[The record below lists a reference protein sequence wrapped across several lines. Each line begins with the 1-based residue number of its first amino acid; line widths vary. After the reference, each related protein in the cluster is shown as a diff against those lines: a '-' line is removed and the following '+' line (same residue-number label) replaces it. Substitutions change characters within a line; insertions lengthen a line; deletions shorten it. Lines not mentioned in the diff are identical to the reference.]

1 MGVPVQEVYLED
13 TSKYNSKL
21 IYFTH
26 VKNIHWL
33 VYQKIEE
40 LSFNSGVKHEK
51 LVSPT
56 ERILVHNLH
65 HFIKPTTCFAKYT
78 YINNLDAQSTY
89 QICMFITL
97 WLQSKLF
104 HYLNKEIC
112 PP

>member
-1 MGVPVQEVYLED
+1 MYTVKVHNVWSLIKHHLEVYFTRSVLWVYFQEVYLED
-13 TSKYNSKL
+13 TSKYYSKL
-21 IYFTH
+21 IYFMH

-56 ERILVHNLH
+56 ERILVHNLL

-78 YINNLDAQSTY
+78 Y
-89 QICMFITL
+89 
-97 WLQSKLF
+97 K
-104 HYLNKEIC
+104 
-112 PP
+112 

>member
-1 MGVPVQEVYLED
+1 M
-13 TSKYNSKL
+13 
-21 IYFTH
+21 H

-56 ERILVHNLH
+56 ERILVHNLL

-78 YINNLDAQSTY
+78 Y
-89 QICMFITL
+89 
-97 WLQSKLF
+97 K
-104 HYLNKEIC
+104 
-112 PP
+112 